1 MPGKASTAITSSRVA
16 LLSNLGWREGDDIV
30 VEVQLTAITQEVISF
45 DYKLSSSH
53 TEGYASDA
61 SLILSNGVTYDSIAQ
76 KIIVP
81 IGVGQFTLTVHDEK
95 IMSWIDATLNIAEKA
110 ITLQRVPHEIICT
123 PTELTIPD
131 LIIPG
136 VSGMYQYS
144 YRVNDGEII
153 TNYENVRDAPA
164 PTVFV
169 NILAYYGL
177 FNELVTHYT
186 ANGSGNKKAF
196 FVEYGQPIKGGSV
209 DHPNMISAQSNT
221 IEFLLTPTADHD
233 LIQAIFGEAI
243 TLQSCA
249 VVDWVTNF

>member
-1 MPGKASTAITSSRVA
+1 MPGKASTATTSSRVA

-81 IGVGQFTLTVHDEK
+81 IGVGQFTLTVHDEI
-95 IMSWIDATLNIAEKA
+95 IMGWLDANLSIAEKA
-110 ITLQRVPHEIICT
+110 ITLQRAPPEIICT

-131 LIIPG
+131 VLIPG
-136 VSGMYQYS
+136 GMYQYS

-153 TNYENVRDAPA
+153 TNYENVGGAPA
-164 PTVFV
+164 STVFV
-169 NILAYYGL
+169 NILANYGL

-196 FVEYGQPIKGGSV
+196 FAEYGQPIKGGSV

-233 LIQAIFGEAI
+233 LIQTIFGEAI

-249 VVDWVTNF
+249 IVNWVTNF